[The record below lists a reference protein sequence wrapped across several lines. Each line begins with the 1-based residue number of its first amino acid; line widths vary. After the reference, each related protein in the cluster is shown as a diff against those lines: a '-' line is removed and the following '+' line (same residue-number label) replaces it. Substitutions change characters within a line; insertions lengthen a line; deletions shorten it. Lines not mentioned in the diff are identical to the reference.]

1 MAIFLGHSG
10 EERSRDD
17 HHLVVGWI
25 RWETPYTQMGRAGEL
40 GTFGRGHCPQDL
52 NLPSLEEFLHD
63 IGEVGDMESEWNMLR
78 ALERCSCGSCG
89 QRVKEPVM
97 LVT

>member
-1 MAIFLGHSG
+1 MAVFLGHSG

-25 RWETPYTQMGRAGEL
+25 RWETRYTKMGRAGEL

-52 NLPSLEEFLHD
+52 NLPSLEEF